1 MHDAILTHEKWKLS
15 FKGYYG
21 KYTCKISLTGFPF
34 WDFGGNIERLVLPN
48 QFDNEYKKVRTFD
61 QDHGFNFKIYTNNID
76 LILWIINR
84 PEYNTYIDEICTPET
99 QKQSQELSKFDENVL
114 YRDTYFYKKYKYRVK
129 PLNRWQYRRQS
140 MNEPSNEVLQEA
152 TEVIYEFFP
161 DSRLVYTNGRYDI
174 SYLRPSYFMGATGT
188 LSGLQP
194 TRTINI
200 PTVYTNDEGAIMMY
214 KLRFGS
220 EILFEIDKVTL
231 ISEL

>member
-1 MHDAILTHEKWKLS
+1 
-15 FKGYYG
+15 
-21 KYTCKISLTGFPF
+21 
-34 WDFGGNIERLVLPN
+34 
-48 QFDNEYKKVRTFD
+48 
-61 QDHGFNFKIYTNNID
+61 
-76 LILWIINR
+76 
-84 PEYNTYIDEICTPET
+84 
-99 QKQSQELSKFDENVL
+99 
-114 YRDTYFYKKYKYRVK
+114 
-129 PLNRWQYRRQS
+129 